1 MGAVK
6 QFYSECAEAGRCPV
20 SRETLDYLDDVEC
33 GLHTGRQIDWIGYAE
48 HEGEECIT
56 IESARRLL
64 AEGLANDEVAFFV
77 ECFGDFAPANRC
89 PSAATTA
96 ARLAGEIVAAVAA
109 GEELPD
115 EWHRLDAYAG
125 IGEPIAEEVCR
136 LVREELEG
144 TGIRP

>member
-33 GLHTGRQIDWIGYAE
+33 RRQIDWIGYAE

-56 IESARRLL
+56 MESARRLV
-64 AEGLANDEVAFFV
+64 AEGLANEEIAFFV
-77 ECFGDFAPANRC
+77 ECFGDFAPARRC
-89 PSAATTA
+89 PSAAVTA

-109 GEELPD
+109 GEELPE

-125 IGEPIAEEVCR
+125 VGEPIAEEVCR
-136 LVREELEG
+136 LVREDLEG

>member
-33 GLHTGRQIDWIGYAE
+33 RRQLDWIGYTE
-48 HEGEECIT
+48 HDGEECIT
-56 IESARRLL
+56 MESARRLV
-64 AEGLANDEVAFFV
+64 AEGLANEEIAFFV
-77 ECFGDFAPANRC
+77 ECFGDFAPASRC
-89 PSAATTA
+89 PSAAVTA

-109 GEELPD
+109 GEELPE

-125 IGEPIAEEVCR
+125 VGEPTAEEVCR
-136 LVREELEG
+136 LVRADLEG